1 MSDII
6 EQIKDTRATSGSVS
20 SSFGTNSGYKLVL
33 EWKRNS
39 VDIANNKSNV
49 TVTAYLQSSGSSY
62 TINSSATKNGSFTI
76 NGTTYNFTFS
86 ASLSGSQKK
95 QIASKTV
102 DITHNS
108 DGTKSFSLA
117 CTAGI
122 QITFSSGYV
131 ASVSTSGTATLDVIP
146 RTSSI
151 SVTGSV
157 EAGKAVSITI
167 NRASSSFTHKVYY
180 TFGSKSVTISTSA
193 TTSASY
199 TIPLDHCSVI
209 PNSTSGTATIRC
221 ETYSGSTKIGVTS
234 KTFTVTVPSSVVP
247 SFSSITSSVVDA
259 GASASF
265 GYVQGKSKAKLTI
278 NGATGAHGSTIKS
291 YKIWGGASGT
301 SNPFTTGILTSSG
314 TVTFNASVTD
324 SRGRTSATKSVS
336 ITINAYHAPKITS
349 WSVIRCNSEGT
360 AQIGGTH
367 VKCTYNSTIASLCSK
382 NAKSYTIRSYQGST
396 QTASNSLS
404 NANYSIS
411 GSVIYSGYATD
422 KSYSIQLEVKDSFS
436 TTVQKVDVGTAYM
449 TMDFKKGGK
458 GVAFGKVAEY
468 DNMLDVN
475 MKIRSSQL
483 NEHKFG
489 HYCYRTAPNG
499 GTGGYAK
506 VATLKVQ
513 SAYANAP
520 IEFTISQRGR
530 HTMSKVI
537 VHFANTN
544 NTDPALANFQH
555 EGYILPYLH
564 KSDSGTWDLY
574 VLKSESYD
582 DVCVNDVNLPF
593 YMAGKVIITWGD
605 SLITSLP
612 EGSILA
618 SDMHRF
624 SNIVFNNS
632 AFNAER
638 RIVSSGINAG
648 WYWNSGGRVGL
659 YDWDTSTSVFQY
671 TKADKKPMFGVSLYT
686 YHLYPNATS
695 NYDLGG
701 SSLRWRTVYAVNALN
716 TSDESYKE
724 NVSYLGKSKSS
735 NNVTH
740 EDLHEFYRSRY
751 KIATYNYKEQEHTEY
766 GFITQDM
773 YEDKVGE
780 TLIVKDEENGDMY
793 STGSYISSVAGAL
806 QYEINLRDKQIE
818 KLENRLEKLEKLLE
832 SFVVTLDEK

>member
-76 NGTTYNFTFS
+76 NGTKYSFTFS

-131 ASVSTSGTATLDVIP
+131 ASVSTSGTATLDTIP

-157 EAGKAVSITI
+157 EAGKAVTVTI
-167 NRASSSFTHKVYY
+167 NRASTSFTHKVYY
-180 TFGSKSVTISTSA
+180 QFGSTKRTITESA
-193 TTSASY
+193 TTSATY
-199 TIPLDHCSVI
+199 TIPIGDCSII
-209 PNSTSGTATIRC
+209 PNTTSGTATIYC
-221 ETYSGSTKIGVTS
+221 DTYSGSTKIGGTS

-247 SFSSITSSVVDA
+247 SFSSITCSPSGTDSSL
-259 GASASF
+259 
-265 GYVQGKSKAKLTI
+265 GYVQGKTKLALAI
-278 NGATGAHGSTIKS
+278 NGATGSYGSTIKS
-291 YKIWGGASGT
+291 YKITGAGGTWNSR
-301 SNPFTTGILTSSG
+301 SVTTGVVNTTGSVTLTG
-314 TVTFNASVTD
+314 TVTD
-324 SRGRTSATKSVS
+324 SRGRTSASKTVT
-336 ITINAYHAPKITS
+336 ITVNAYHAPKITS
-349 WSVIRCNSEGT
+349 WSVVRCNSSGT
-360 AQIGGTH
+360 AQADGTYI
-367 VKCTYNSTIASLCSK
+367 KCTYNATIASLGSK
-382 NAKSYTIRSYQGST
+382 NAKTYTIRSYQGST
-396 QTASNSLS
+396 QTSSNSLS
-404 NANYSIS
+404 NTNYSIS
-411 GSVIYSGYATD
+411 GSVIYNDYATD
-422 KSYSIQLEVKDSFS
+422 KSYVVQLEVKDSFS

-468 DNMLDVN
+468 DKMLDVN
-475 MKIRSSQL
+475 MKIRSFEL
-483 NEHKFG
+483 NEHKMG
-489 HYCYRTAPNG
+489 HYCWKASNGG
-499 GTGGYAK
+499 GTGGYLK
-506 VATLKVQ
+506 IATLTVK
-513 SAYANAP
+513 STYANQP
-520 IEFTISQRGR
+520 IEFTLSQRGR
-530 HTMSKVI
+530 HTMSKII
-537 VHFANTN
+537 VHFTNAN
-544 NTDPALANFQH
+544 NTDPELANFRH
-555 EGYILPYLH
+555 EGHMLTYIH
-564 KSDSGTWDLY
+564 KSASGTWDLY
-574 VLKSESYD
+574 VLKSEGYD
-582 DVCVNDVNLPF
+582 DVCVHDVNLPV
-593 YMAGKVIITWGD
+593 YMAGKVVITWTD
-605 SLITSLP
+605 SLVTSLP
-612 EGSILA
+612 SDSILA
-618 SDMHRF
+618 SDMHMF
-624 SNIVFNNS
+624 SNLVLNNTS
-632 AFNAER
+632 HNSER
-638 RIVSSGINAG
+638 RILSSGINAG
-648 WYWNSGGRVGL
+648 WYWNKDGRVGM
-659 YDWDTSTSVFQY
+659 YDWANGRNILTYDSTAGN
-671 TKADKKPMFGVSLYT
+671 KIIFGGENACRWTYPVS
-686 YHLYPNATS
+686 N
-695 NYDLGG
+695 NYFDLGG

-724 NVSYLGKSKSS
+724 NVLYLGKSKSS
-735 NNVTH
+735 DNITH

-751 KIATYNYKEQEHTEY
+751 KIATFNYKEQEHTEY

>member
-76 NGTTYNFTFS
+76 NGTKYNFTFS
-86 ASLSGSQKK
+86 ASLSGNQKK

-108 DGTKSFSLA
+108 DGTKSFSLD

-131 ASVSTSGTATLDVIP
+131 ASVSTSGTATLDAIP

-151 SVTGSV
+151 SVTSSV
-157 EAGKAVSITI
+157 EAGKAVTVTI

-180 TFGSKSVTISTSA
+180 TFGGHSATISTSA

-199 TIPLDHCSVI
+199 TIPVNHCNAI

-221 ETYSGSTKIGVTS
+221 ETFNGSTKIGETS
-234 KTFTVTVPSSVVP
+234 KTFTITVPSSVVP
-247 SFSSITSSVVDA
+247 SFSSITCSPSGTD
-259 GASASF
+259 SSF
-265 GYVQGKSKAKLTI
+265 GYVQGKTKLALAI
-278 NGATGAHGSTIKS
+278 NGATGSYGSTIKS
-291 YKIWGGASGT
+291 YKITGAGGTWNSQ
-301 SNPFTTGILTSSG
+301 SVTTGVVNTTGSVTLTG
-314 TVTFNASVTD
+314 TVTD
-324 SRGRTSATKSVS
+324 SRGRTSASKTVT
-336 ITINAYHAPKITS
+336 ITVNAYHTPKITS
-349 WSVIRCNSEGT
+349 WSVVRCNSSGT
-360 AQIGGTH
+360 AQADGTY
-367 VKCTYNSTIASLCSK
+367 VKCTYNASIASLGNK
-382 NAKSYTIRSYQGST
+382 NTKSYTIRSYQGST
-396 QTASNSLS
+396 QISSNSLS
-404 NANYSIS
+404 NTNYSIS

-422 KSYSIQLEVKDSFS
+422 GSYTVQLEVKDSFS
-436 TTVQKVDVGTAYM
+436 TTIQKVDLGTAYM

-458 GVAFGKVAEY
+458 GVAFGKVAEN

-475 MKIRSSQL
+475 MKIRSFAH
-483 NEHKFG
+483 NEHKLG
-489 HYCYRTAPNG
+489 HYCWKASAGG
-499 GTGGYAK
+499 GTGGW
-506 VATLKVQ
+506 LKIASLKINSTYVN
-513 SAYANAP
+513 SPVELYV
-520 IEFTISQRGR
+520 SQRGR
-530 HTMSKVI
+530 ASISKFLI
-537 VHFANTN
+537 QFANEN
-544 NTDPALANFQH
+544 STDPALAVFYR
-555 EGYILPYLH
+555 EGLLGTAIH
-564 KSDSGTWDLY
+564 KSATSTWDLY
-574 VLKSESYD
+574 VQKSENYD
-582 DVCVNDVNLPF
+582 EVCVNDIKLSKH
-593 YMAGKVIITWGD
+593 MDGKVSLTWAD
-605 SLITSLP
+605 ELVSSLP
-612 EGSILA
+612 SGYVYPT
-618 SDMHRF
+618 DMVKYDNLVF
-624 SNIVFNNS
+624 STKV
-632 AFNAER
+632 NAER
-638 RIVSSGINAG
+638 RVICEDVNVG
-648 WYWNSGGRVGL
+648 WYWNKDGRVGM
-659 YDWDTSTSVFQY
+659 YDWKNGRSILGYNETQGNILTVGGTLSC
-671 TKADKKPMFGVSLYT
+671 GWT
-686 YHLYPNATS
+686 YPKS
-695 NYDLGG
+695 NNYYDLGTADN
-701 SSLRWRTVYAVNALN
+701 RWRTIYAVNSLN

-724 NVSYLGKSKSS
+724 NIAYLGKSKSG
-735 NNVTH
+735 NDVTH

-773 YEDKVGE
+773 YNDRVGE

-793 STGSYISSVAGAL
+793 STGSYISTVAGAL

>member
-76 NGTTYNFTFS
+76 NNTKYSFTFS

-131 ASVSTSGTATLDVIP
+131 ASVSTSGTATLDTIP

-151 SVTGSV
+151 TVTGSV
-157 EAGKAVSITI
+157 EAGKAVTVTI

-180 TFGSKSVTISTSA
+180 TFGSKSATISTSA

-199 TIPLDHCSVI
+199 TIPIDHCSVI

-221 ETYSGSTKIGVTS
+221 ETFNGSTKIGETS
-234 KTFTVTVPSSVVP
+234 KTFTITVPSSVVP
-247 SFSSITSSVVDA
+247 TFTSITSAVVDA
-259 GASASF
+259 GASTSF

-278 NGATGAHGSTIKS
+278 NGATGAYGSTIKS

-301 SNPFTTGILTSSG
+301 TNPFTTGTLTSSG
-314 TVTFNASVTD
+314 TATFNASVTD

-349 WSVIRCNSEGT
+349 WSVIRCNDSGT
-360 AQIGGTH
+360 AQADGTY
-367 VKCTYNSTIASLCSK
+367 VKCTYNATIASLGSK
-382 NAKSYTIRSYQGST
+382 NAKAYTIRTYQGST
-396 QTASNSLS
+396 QTASANLS
-404 NANYSIS
+404 NTNYSIS
-411 GSVIYSGYATD
+411 GSVIYGGYATD
-422 KSYSIQLEVKDSFS
+422 KSYVVQLEVKDSFS
-436 TTVQKVDVGTAYM
+436 TTIQKVQVNTAYM

-458 GVAFGKVAEY
+458 GVAIGKVAET
-468 DNMLDVN
+468 DNLFDVN
-475 MKIRSSQL
+475 MTTRVRAEYGLEVKRPSLTTGCAVIHQSGTNDKPEAVIGVGKTDAVDGADLAYIRVGVDRLEYTTNS
-483 NEHKFG
+483 G
-489 HYCYRTAPNG
+489 
-499 GTGGYAK
+499 
-506 VATLKVQ
+506 
-513 SAYANAP
+513 
-520 IEFTISQRGR
+520 
-530 HTMSKVI
+530 
-537 VHFANTN
+537 ANTFSIFHSN
-544 NTDPALANFQH
+544 R
-555 EGYILPYLH
+555 
-564 KSDSGTWDLY
+564 
-574 VLKSESYD
+574 
-582 DVCVNDVNLPF
+582 NL
-593 YMAGKVIITWGD
+593 
-605 SLITSLP
+605 
-612 EGSILA
+612 
-618 SDMHRF
+618 
-624 SNIVFNNS
+624 VFNNTTTDS
-632 AFNAER
+632 ER
-638 RIVSSGINAG
+638 RITASGTNAG
-648 WYWNSGGRVGL
+648 MYWNRDGRIGM
-659 YDWDTSTSVFQY
+659 YDWNGNYTLFNYTSS
-671 TKADKKPMFGVSLYT
+671 TKRFLLGNQTYCKHVYPDVNNTYDFGST
-686 YHLYPNATS
+686 
-695 NYDLGG
+695 
-701 SSLRWRTVYAVNALN
+701 SLRWKTLYAVNALN

-724 NVSYLGKSKSS
+724 NINYLGKSKSR

-793 STGSYISSVAGAL
+793 SIGSYISSVAGAL

-832 SFVVTLDEK
+832 SFVITLDEE

>member
-1 MSDII
+1 MSDIF

-131 ASVSTSGTATLDVIP
+131 ASVSTSGTATLDAIP

-151 SVTGSV
+151 SVTSSV

-167 NRASSSFTHKVYY
+167 NRTSSSFTHKVYY
-180 TFGSKSVTISTSA
+180 TFGDKSVTISTSA

-199 TIPLDHCSVI
+199 TIPVDHCSVI

-221 ETYSGSTKIGVTS
+221 ETFNGSTKVGETS

-247 SFSSITSSVVDA
+247 SFSSITCSPSGTD
-259 GASASF
+259 SSF
-265 GYVQGKSKAKLTI
+265 GYVQGRTKLALAI
-278 NGATGAHGSTIKS
+278 NGATGSYGSTIKS
-291 YKIWGGASGT
+291 YKITGAGGTWNSQ
-301 SNPFTTGILTSSG
+301 SVTTGVVNSTGSVTLTG
-314 TVTFNASVTD
+314 TVTD
-324 SRGRTSATKSVS
+324 SRGRTSASKTVT
-336 ITINAYHAPKITS
+336 ITVNAYHAPKITS

-360 AQIGGTH
+360 AQADGTY
-367 VKCTYNSTIASLCSK
+367 VKCTYNASISPLGNK
-382 NAKSYTIRSYQGST
+382 NAKSYIIRSYQGGT

-404 NANYSIS
+404 NTNYSIS
-411 GSVIYSGYATD
+411 GSAVYSGYATD
-422 KSYSIQLEVKDSFS
+422 GSYTVQLEVKDSFS
-436 TTVQKVDVGTAYM
+436 TTIQKVELGTAYM

-458 GVAFGKVAEY
+458 GVAFGKVSEY

-475 MKIRSSQL
+475 MKIRSFVH
-483 NEHKFG
+483 NEHKLG
-489 HYCYRTAPNG
+489 HYCWKASAGG
-499 GTGGYAK
+499 GTGGW
-506 VATLKVQ
+506 LKIA
-513 SAYANAP
+513 SLKININYANSP
-520 IEFTISQRGR
+520 IELHVSQRGR
-530 HTMSKVI
+530 ASISKI
-537 VHFANTN
+537 LIQFANEN
-544 NTDPALANFQH
+544 NTDPALAVFYR
-555 EGYILPYLH
+555 EGFISPVIH
-564 KSDSGTWDLY
+564 KSTTSTWDLY
-574 VLKSESYD
+574 VQKSEGYD
-582 DVCVNDVNLPF
+582 EICVNDIKLPKH
-593 YMAGKVIITWGD
+593 MDGKVSVTWAD
-605 SLITSLP
+605 ALVSSLP
-612 EGSILA
+612 SGYVSPTDVVKYDNLV
-618 SDMHRF
+618 F
-624 SNIVFNNS
+624 STKV
-632 AFNAER
+632 NAER
-638 RIVSSGINAG
+638 RVLCEDNNAG
-648 WYWNSGGRVGL
+648 WYWNKDGRVGMF
-659 YDWDTSTSVFQY
+659 DWKNGRTLMTYNITAGNLITFGSALALRDSYPATNSTY
-671 TKADKKPMFGVSLYT
+671 ELGL
-686 YHLYPNATS
+686 S
-695 NYDLGG
+695 NN
-701 SSLRWRTVYAVNALN
+701 RWKTVYAVNALN
-716 TSDESYKE
+716 TSDISYKE
-724 NVSYLGKSKSS
+724 NITYLGKSKSS

-751 KIATYNYKEQEHTEY
+751 KIATFNYKEQEHTEY

-773 YEDKVGE
+773 YNDKVGE
-780 TLIVKDEENGDMY
+780 TLIIKDKENGDMY
-793 STGSYISSVAGAL
+793 STGSYISSLAGAL